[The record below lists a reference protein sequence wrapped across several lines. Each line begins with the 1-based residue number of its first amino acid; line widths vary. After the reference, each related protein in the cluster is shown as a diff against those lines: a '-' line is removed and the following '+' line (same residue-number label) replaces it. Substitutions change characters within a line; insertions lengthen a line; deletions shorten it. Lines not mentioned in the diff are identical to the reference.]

1 MPSGTTGPPSLNE
14 NTFFPAGTIF
24 ASLSF
29 TVKELQVR
37 IGACC
42 TQSIFVSL
50 SFRKAKGSII
60 VSMLIEF
67 EMFVFP
73 GFSMFGTLEE

>member
-50 SFRKAKGSII
+50 SFRKGSII